1 MGEYTSK
8 FPNIGGGI
16 FLLGYFGKIFVTFPT
31 CCSGKSAAYKT
42 NSWLSEC
49 LRRKSFFLENHQ
61 PRALKILPPTRAP
74 NYLGRVFGS
83 PKWGVGKVSDCMEV
97 YSPLPEI
104 L

>member
-1 MGEYTSK
+1 VKILPSSQT
-8 FPNIGGGI
+8 IVV
-16 FLLGYFGKIFVTFPT
+16 GYFGKIFVTFPT

-49 LRRKSFFLENHQ
+49 LSRESFFPGKSYQ
-61 PRALKILPPTRAP
+61 PRALIILPPTRTP

-83 PKWGVGKVSDCMEV
+83 PKWGVGKVSDCIEV

>member
-8 FPNIGGGI
+8 FPDNCGGI

-49 LRRKSFFLENHQ
+49 LRRESFFAGKSSTTGIKNVAPHQGSQLFGKSFW
-61 PRALKILPPTRAP
+61 I
-74 NYLGRVFGS
+74 
-83 PKWGVGKVSDCMEV
+83 PKMGCGKSF
-97 YSPLPEI
+97 
-104 L
+104 